1 MLPKVLRLKLVI
13 LNTDD
18 DCLDAVDVVGEDAA
32 GAVLVVVQR
41 VRRGLDLNSRTETLQ
56 VGQRLP
62 RLKLN
67 LLLNGFTE
75 SCRSKAYISCGTQ
88 YSNHLNTRLIQYS
101 NSKE

>member
-1 MLPKVLRLKLVI
+1 MI

-18 DCLDAVDVVGEDAA
+18 DCLDAVNVVGEDAA

-67 LLLNGFTE
+67 LVLYVAVL
-75 SCRSKAYISCGTQ
+75 YIRHENVMNI
-88 YSNHLNTRLIQYS
+88 Y
-101 NSKE
+101 